1 MRKVWWILATLMI
14 VATLGHYMS
23 DLSAIEQCVSA
34 GDSYHYDKHL
44 CSKQSIYDGDT
55 GFMNNHW
62 PLMTMLVLSIA
73 FLIASLIIKEPP
85 ASRKKLLMVDNYDS
99 FTYNLVQYFGQLGL
113 EVIVKRNDEL
123 TVEEVNEMEPD
134 FIVIS
139 PGPCTPNES
148 GVSIDILKELAE
160 EYPILGVCLGHQ
172 AMAQVFGGNVI
183 KAKQV
188 MHGKT
193 SEIYHNDTG
202 VFNGLPNPFQATRY
216 HSLVVDTP
224 SLPKEFEITAWTE
237 DEEGELEYIMGI
249 KHKILKLEGVQ
260 FHPESILSEK
270 GHQLLKNFIESGKQA

>member
-23 DLSAIEQCVSA
+23 DITAVEQCLDA
-34 GDSYHYDKHL
+34 GGSYHYDGHH
-44 CSKQSIYDGDT
+44 CSQQSIYNGDT
-55 GFMNNHW
+55 GFIDTHW
-62 PLMTMLVLSIA
+62 PLITMLILSIV

-99 FTYNLVQYFGQLGL
+99 FTYNLVQYFGQLKL
-113 EVIVKRNDEL
+113 NVIVKRNDQL
-123 TVEEVNEMEPD
+123 TVDEVRDMEPD
-134 FIVIS
+134 YIVIS
-139 PGPCTPNES
+139 PGPCTPDES
-148 GVSIDILKELAE
+148 GVSLEIIKELAE
-160 EYPILGVCLGHQ
+160 DYPILGVCLGHQ
-172 AMAQVFGGNVI
+172 AMAQVFGGKVI
-183 KAKQV
+183 QAKQV

-202 VFNGLPNPFQATRY
+202 IFNGIPNPFQATRY

-224 SLPKEFEITAWTE
+224 SLPKEFEVTAWTE

-249 KHKILKLEGVQ
+249 KHKTLKLEGVQ

-270 GHQLLKNFIESGKQA
+270 GHQLLKSFIEAGKQA